1 MAITTRIPKPPM
13 PLKTGGR
20 RLWRSVLT
28 RFALAEHEKV
38 MLLECCRT
46 IDTIDDLVAI
56 AAADGV
62 VIESPQGRKAH
73 PALTEA
79 RQQRLVLTRLL
90 RMLGIPDDADEPA
103 EGDDA

>member
-1 MAITTRIPKPPM
+1 MATTNRIPKPPM
-13 PLKTGGR
+13 PLKAGGR

-38 MLLECCRT
+38 MLLECCR
-46 IDTIDDLVAI
+46 TIDDLVAI